1 MSIKTRAG
9 YWPNLNLAGLV
20 LILALNPYQF
30 ILEPSIA
37 DEKPEC
43 DRHERHVEDNVVG
56 KPQGLDH
63 LKACAFNRKGK
74 SKNDINEHPT
84 VWSSPDFRSR
94 LILDHNHLPR
104 SFRFLFRHDR
114 RPHREH
120 AQLFR

>member
-43 DRHERHVEDNVVG
+43 DRHKRHVEDNVVG
-56 KPQGLDH
+56 KPQGLNH

-74 SKNDINEHPT
+74 SKNDINERPT
-84 VWSSPDFRSR
+84 ICPSPNFRNH
-94 LILDHNHLPR
+94 LILDYNHLLS
-104 SFRFLFRHDR
+104 SFFAFCSATIAART
-114 RPHREH
+114 
-120 AQLFR
+120 ASS